1 MAEIQ
6 ETTVEEKTIF
16 PQFEPI
22 IGDDGSVKTIG
33 VNIVWKKKTS
43 TKENITFMMCT
54 TYKEAINKLLKV
66 KGGWNNIDII
76 SIQIYNRE
84 TLEYE
89 GYPILAE
96 DVDGVIYQMKKE
108 WEESK

>member
-6 ETTVEEKTIF
+6 ETTVEEKTIL

-22 IGDDGSVKTIG
+22 IGDDGSIKTIG
-33 VNIVWKKKTS
+33 VNIIWKKKTS

-54 TYKEAINKLLKV
+54 TYKEAIEKLLKV
-66 KGGWNNIDII
+66 KGGWEKIDII
-76 SIQIYNRE
+76 SIQIYNRK

-89 GYPILAE
+89 GDPILAE
-96 DVDGVIYQMKKE
+96 DVDGIIYQMKKE

>member
-1 MAEIQ
+1 MMEAENNQ
-6 ETTVEEKTIF
+6 NKESV
-16 PQFEPI
+16 QF
-22 IGDDGSVKTIG
+22 G
-33 VNIVWKKKTS
+33 VNIVWKKKTAN
-43 TKENITFMMCT
+43 KENITFIMCNS
-54 TYKEAINKLLKV
+54 YEEAINKLLKV

-89 GYPILAE
+89 GDPILAE
-96 DVDGVIYQMKKE
+96 DTDGVIYQMKKE